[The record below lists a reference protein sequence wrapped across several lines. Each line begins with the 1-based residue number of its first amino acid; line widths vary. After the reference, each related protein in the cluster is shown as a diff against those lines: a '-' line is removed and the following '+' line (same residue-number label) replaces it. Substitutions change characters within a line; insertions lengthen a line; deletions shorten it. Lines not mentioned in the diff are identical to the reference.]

1 MKQFLQSAVITTG
14 LAIFSM
20 LFGAGNLLYPL
31 LVGMYAGD
39 QTIVGIASFIVTAVL
54 LPLLGLIV
62 MILFDGNYEAFFAR
76 LGGNVGKLITF
87 LCMIIIGPGL
97 VIPRIVTL
105 SHVMMTPFIPCAFLS
120 TITPLSSFVFA
131 LIFLSIT
138 FLCTFKESSI
148 VDLLGNLIS
157 PVLLAALGI
166 VIVKGLFG
174 APAIMHN
181 EQSLTSIIT
190 QNLFRGYETLD
201 LIGAIFFSSIV
212 VAMLRKTMGK
222 AYDQDKHKRV
232 ALGFKAGLLGVSL
245 LAVVYCGMAF
255 LGAAYGNGLTPDAST
270 LFREVSLRILGNKAA
285 IIIAITVFMACL
297 STAIALSAVVTE
309 YLRREL
315 FNKKIGYI
323 PALIAMLVSC
333 IPLSIFGLASVL
345 KITGG
350 PLTYIGYPVL
360 ITLTLA
366 NFAYKI
372 WGFKP
377 VKLPAFLVFI
387 VSLLSY
393 LFY

>member
-1 MKQFLQSAVITTG
+1 MKQFLQSHVVTTG

-31 LVGMYAGD
+31 LVGMYSGD
-39 QTIVGIASFIVTAVL
+39 KTVIGIISFMCTAVL

-62 MILFDGNYEAFFAR
+62 MILFDGNYETFFNR
-76 LGGNVGKLITF
+76 LGKSTGKLITL

-105 SHVMMTPFIPCAFLS
+105 SHVMMTPFIPGEFLS
-120 TITPLSSFVFA
+120 SITPLSSLVFA
-131 LIFLSIT
+131 LIFLTIT
-138 FLCTFKESSI
+138 FLCTFRESSI

-157 PVLLAALGI
+157 PVLLIALGI

-174 APAIMHN
+174 TNSIACN
-181 EQSLTSIIT
+181 TQSYVTIIT
-190 QNLFRGYETLD
+190 DNLLRGYETLD
-201 LIGAIFFSSIV
+201 LIGAIFFSSIIV
-212 VAMLRKTMGK
+212 TILRRTLGDS
-222 AYDQDKHKRV
+222 YDHDKKKRI

-245 LAVVYCGMAF
+245 LALVYCGMAF
-255 LGAAYGNGLTPDAST
+255 LGAAHGGGLTPNAST
-270 LFREVSLRILGNKAA
+270 LFREISLRILGSKAA

-309 YLRREL
+309 YLRKKFL
-315 FNKKIGYI
+315 HNKIGYV
-323 PALIAMLVSC
+323 PALILVLLSC
-333 IPLSIFGLASVL
+333 VPLSIFGLESVL

-360 ITLTLA
+360 ITITAA
-366 NFAYKI
+366 NLAYKL

-377 VKLPAFLVFI
+377 IKAPVFI
-387 VSLLSY
+387 VFALSLASY
-393 LFY
+393 FYW